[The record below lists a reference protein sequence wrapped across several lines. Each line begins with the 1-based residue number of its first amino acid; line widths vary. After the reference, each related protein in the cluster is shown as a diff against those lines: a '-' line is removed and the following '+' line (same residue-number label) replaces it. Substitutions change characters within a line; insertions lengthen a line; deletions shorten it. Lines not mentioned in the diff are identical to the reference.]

1 MKCKYLIFFIIAFA
15 AFGQPNNSWKG
26 YFSYTEIK
34 DISQSGAA
42 FYAASENAVFIK
54 NFSTGNI
61 QTINTIDGLSGQS
74 ITAMYHSAAQN
85 KTIIGYENGLII
97 VINGADQSLRYL
109 VDIINKQLPPN
120 VKRVNHFTEY
130 NQMLFISCDF
140 GIVELNLSTLLF
152 GDTFFIG
159 NNGAELA
166 VQQTAV
172 FDNKLFAA
180 TNDGIRQA
188 NLNNPNLIDF
198 SQWTTFNA
206 GIWSKI
212 QSFNSEL
219 MAANNTG
226 QLFKF
231 NGSGFIF
238 FTQLSADLTDMRAT
252 GNNLVATIPNA
263 VIIYNQALSLVAQVP
278 ASQISPNNI
287 SLSKSTLIDGILYIG
302 TLEEGVYTKEINS
315 SFLNN
320 ITPDGPLKNNIWSL
334 NLVDQNLYATFG
346 SYSIDFVPAENRY
359 GLSKFNGNSWLN
371 IPYESLYSQGL
382 TSRNLVRLVANP
394 NNPSQ
399 VFVASFH
406 DGLLKLEEDQ
416 LSIQYNQTN
425 SGLESLL
432 FTPDP
437 TYKSV
442 RIELGAFDR
451 GGNLWMTNGQIDN
464 GLKVLRSNGSWQ
476 SYNTDNIL
484 SGAAR
489 FGRMIIDK
497 NGTKWVTTYSDGVV
511 AFNENGN
518 TFKKLTTGPD
528 QGNLP
533 SALTWSL
540 AVDNNNQLWIGTYR
554 GLRVLSSVDRF
565 QQSTQMT
572 ANPIIIVEDDVAQE
586 LLFEQFITDIAVDG
600 ANNKWI
606 GTGDSGVFLVSPNGR
621 ETIYRFTTSNSPLPS
636 NEINDIE
643 INGQTGEVYFATAKG
658 MVSFKGTAT
667 QAKDNLSNVFVYP
680 NPVRPEFTG
689 TVKVSGLT
697 DQANVKIADI
707 EGNLVYEQI
716 AEGGTI
722 EWDTR
727 AFGKYSVASG
737 VYMIFIS
744 TEDGSETT
752 VKKVMIIR

>member
-1 MKCKYLIFFIIAFA
+1 MKKIYFFLFFIAFTA
-15 AFGQPNNSWKG
+15 SGQQNNSWKG

-34 DISQSGAA
+34 DLSQSPTS

-54 NFSTGNI
+54 NLSTGNI
-61 QTINTIDGLSGQS
+61 QTINTIDGLSGQT
-74 ITAMYHSAAQN
+74 ITAMYHSPTQN
-85 KTIIGYENGLII
+85 KTVLGYENGLITI
-97 VINGADQSLRYL
+97 INDADQSIRYL

-120 VKRVNHFTEY
+120 VKRVNHFAEH
-130 NQMLFISCDF
+130 NQTLYVSCDF
-140 GIVELNLSTLLF
+140 GIVALNLATMLF

-159 NNGAELA
+159 NNGAELS

-180 TNDGIRQA
+180 TTDGIRQA

-198 SQWTTFNA
+198 SQWTTLNT
-206 GIWSKI
+206 GSWTKI
-212 QSFNSEL
+212 QSFNAEL
-219 MAANNTG
+219 LAANTAG
-226 QLFKF
+226 QLFRF
-231 NGSGFIF
+231 NSSIFNF
-238 FTQLSADLTDMRAT
+238 FTQLSATVSDMRAA
-252 GNNLVATIPNA
+252 GNQLVVTTANA
-263 VIIYNQALSLVAQVP
+263 VMVYNQALNLAVQVP
-278 ASQISPNNI
+278 SSQISSNTI
-287 SLSKSTLIDGILYIG
+287 SLSKSTVIDGVLYIG
-302 TLEEGVYTKEINS
+302 TLQEGVYTKELTS
-315 SFLNN
+315 SILNN
-320 ITPDGPLKNNIWSL
+320 ITPDGPLRNNIWSL
-334 NLVDQNLYATFG
+334 NLIDQNLYATFG

-359 GLSKFNGNSWLN
+359 GLSKFDGNAWLN
-371 IPYESLYSQGL
+371 IPYNNLYNQGL

-399 VFVASFH
+399 IYIASFH
-406 DGLLKLEEDQ
+406 DGLLKLEDDQ
-416 LSIQYNQTN
+416 LAEQYNQNN

-432 FTPDP
+432 FAPDP
-437 TYKSV
+437 TYKSI

-451 GGNLWMTNGQIDN
+451 NGALWMTNGQIDN
-464 GLKVLRSNGSWQ
+464 GLKVLRPNGSWQ

-554 GLRVLSSVDRF
+554 GLRVLPSVDRF
-565 QQSTQMT
+565 QQTSQMT
-572 ANPIIIVEDDVAQE
+572 SNPIIIVEDEVAQE
-586 LLFEQFITDIAVDG
+586 LLFEQFITDIVVDG

-621 ETIYRFTTSNSPLPS
+621 ETIYRFNTSNSPLPS

-643 INGQTGEVYFATAKG
+643 INGQTGEVYIATSKG

-667 QAKDNLSNVFVYP
+667 NAEDNLSRVFVYP
-680 NPVRPEFTG
+680 NPVRPEFSG

-727 AFGKYSVASG
+727 AFGKYLVASG

-744 TEDGSETT
+744 TEDGAETA